1 MSGDLRAAVIAFALS
16 RATMR
21 NIRQNL
27 FWAFAYNVAL
37 IPLAAGAWY
46 PFTGILLDPIFAAA
60 AMAASSVTV
69 VSNALRLR
77 TYRPSGSSGDIP
89 SPGTRTAPQP
99 T

>member
-1 MSGDLRAAVIAFALS
+1 MAVITAFALS

-21 NIRQNL
+21 NIKQNL

-37 IPLAAGAWY
+37 IPLAAGALY
-46 PFTGILLDPIFAAA
+46 PFTGILLDPIFAAG

-69 VSNALRLR
+69 VSNAMRLR
-77 TYRPSGSSGDIP
+77 AFRPARIPTSAPTSGVRP
-89 SPGTRTAPQP
+89 APQA